1 MNTPDTPDTPDR
13 AMRRPQDG
21 DLRDVAVL
29 GGSLPAATLATVLA
43 AGGARVTLIDDGRPP
58 AFPPGEMGVHAAGLF
73 RVLAERYKTPELAR
87 PATVKDIHAHITRT
101 VGAEHCHSFVYHREG
116 RPQDPAELLQVCP
129 PKGAPPE
136 PHFHRPDI
144 DAYLLRC
151 ARGRGADVREGAKV
165 SGATAGPDGAV
176 VRLSDGA
183 EIRARYLVDASGP
196 DSPLVSGLG
205 LREEPV
211 RLATASR
218 TLATHMTRIRP
229 FADVVADRAAAYR
242 PPTPWHRGSMHHL
255 TDGAYL
261 AVLPL
266 GNHPDSTG
274 GLFSVSLTLDARRFP
289 AREGTGGLSAEEE
302 FRAFVARFPTLADQ
316 FAYAIAGRPWLST
329 ERNQYAARRTAGE
342 RWCLIGDAA
351 GYVDPFISRGLGLS
365 LETVNVLARR
375 LLDAVRDGDFSAER
389 FAVVGELT
397 CDHLA
402 ANDELAAMVHASL
415 RDPALVRAV
424 LFVLEVGFRFGG
436 FPMLTAL
443 TELRATGSD
452 AALRAL
458 ETVPYR
464 GHVFAG
470 HEGYHR
476 LFTAAGAT
484 CAAVAAGELD
494 ARTASERI
502 FRSVRDAEFVPA
514 AFKLG
519 DPAVRS
525 LRITP
530 VTLLRLALWTV
541 RGAPKD
547 IAPLVRAGIKSVLR
561 GR

>member
-1 MNTPDTPDTPDR
+1 MNTPDR
-13 AMRRPQDG
+13 APRPPHRRPQDG
-21 DLRDVAVL
+21 DLRDVVIL

-43 AGGARVTLIDDGRPP
+43 AGGARVTVIDAAQPP
-58 AFPPGEMGVHAAGLF
+58 PFPPGEMGVHAAGLF
-73 RVLAERYKTPELAR
+73 RVLAERYKAPELAR
-87 PATVKDIHAHITRT
+87 LATVKDIHTHVTRT

-151 ARGRGADVREGAKV
+151 ARERGADVRRGGKV
-165 SGATAGPDGAV
+165 SGAAAGPDGAA
-176 VRLSDGA
+176 VRLSDGT
-183 EIRARYLVDASGP
+183 EVRARYLVDASGP
-196 DSPLVSGLG
+196 DSPLVSALG
-205 LREEPV
+205 LRQEPAPF
-211 RLATASR
+211 ATASR
-218 TLATHMTRIRP
+218 TLAAHMTGVRP
-229 FADVVADRAAAYR
+229 FADAVADRAAAYR
-242 PPTPWHRGSMHHL
+242 PALPWHRGSMHHL

-274 GLFSVSLTLDARRFP
+274 GLFSVALTLDARRFP
-289 AREGTGGLSAEEE
+289 PREGPGRTPEEE
-302 FRAFVARFPTLADQ
+302 FRAFVARFPTLVDQ
-316 FAYAIAGRPWLST
+316 FAYAAAEGPWLAT
-329 ERNQYAARRTAGE
+329 ERNQYAASRTVGD

-351 GYVDPFISRGLGLS
+351 GYVDPFISRGLGLT
-365 LETVNVLARR
+365 LEAVNALARR
-375 LLDAVRDGDFSAER
+375 LLDAVRDGDFSTER
-389 FAVVGELT
+389 FAEVGELT
-397 CDHLA
+397 RDQLA

-415 RDPALVRAV
+415 CDPALVRAV
-424 LFVLEVGFRFGG
+424 LFVLEAGFRFGG
-436 FPMLTAL
+436 FPLLAAWS
-443 TELRATGSD
+443 ELRSTGGD

-458 ETVPYR
+458 ETVPHR

-502 FRSVRDAEFVPA
+502 FRSVREAEFVPA
-514 AFKLG
+514 AFKLD
-519 DPAVRS
+519 DPAARS

-530 VTLLRLALWTV
+530 VTLLRLALWSVT
-541 RGAPKD
+541 GAPKD
-547 IAPLVRAGIKSVLR
+547 IAPLVRAGIKSVLK
-561 GR
+561 GG